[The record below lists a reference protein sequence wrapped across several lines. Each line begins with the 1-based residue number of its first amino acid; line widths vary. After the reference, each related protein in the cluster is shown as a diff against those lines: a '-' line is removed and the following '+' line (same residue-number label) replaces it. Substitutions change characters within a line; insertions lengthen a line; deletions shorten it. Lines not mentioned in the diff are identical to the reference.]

1 MSTYNK
7 MDGVEPYALP
17 QAPDQAPAEQLDRPQ
32 GNADTALASSAAFDQ
47 ASEPPVEPVQ
57 DGEPAAP
64 PPRLPRA
71 ANLSAPERSALEPP
85 AVLPDWPRS
94 IHEVALYAPPDSE
107 PESALAPIVIERGT
121 GFDRLARFAVMVGA
135 AAIAAYGLAL
145 VWSDMPERIESAH
158 RTAPPPT
165 IVAATPEDA
174 ILVQGHLIA
183 ENRRAFANEP
193 LTLGA
198 LVDRTSP
205 GESVLLAGLQAGTRL
220 SAGVSLDTSHW
231 QLPSKRLPDAVVYA
245 PKGFVG
251 VMNTAVNLLSPQGRL
266 IDSEAMQLEW
276 IPKKEAAEPPPAR
289 PAPLPDAANQ
299 GPAPVA
305 AMDPEQALYLMRQGE
320 DLLKMGDIGAARLA
334 FRRVADAG
342 NADAALAL
350 AMTYDPHYLAA
361 DGVIGF
367 AGDDAAA
374 RIWYQRAKELGSVE
388 ANRILAQ
395 TFSK

>member
-7 MDGVEPYALP
+7 LDGLEPYALP
-17 QAPDQAPAEQLDRPQ
+17 WTPDQASAQQVARPQ
-32 GNADTALASSAAFDQ
+32 HNVDVALANSAAFDQ
-47 ASEPPVEPVQ
+47 ASEPPVEPVH

-71 ANLSAPERSALEPP
+71 ANLSSPERSVLEWP
-85 AVLPDWPRS
+85 VLPERPRS
-94 IHEVALYAPPDSE
+94 VHEEPLYAPPGSE
-107 PESALAPIVIERGT
+107 PESAPVPIVIGRGT
-121 GFDRLARFAVMVGA
+121 GFGSLARFAVTIGA
-135 AAIAAYGLAL
+135 AAIAAYGLVL
-145 VWSDMPERIESAH
+145 VWSDLAERIESAH
-158 RTAPPPT
+158 RAAPT
-165 IVAATPEDA
+165 IAAATPEDP
-174 ILVQGHLIA
+174 ILAQGHLIA
-183 ENRRAFANEP
+183 EDRRAFANEP

-220 SAGVSLDTSHW
+220 SAGVPLDTSHW

-276 IPKKEAAEPPPAR
+276 IPKKEANEPRPAR
-289 PAPLPDAANQ
+289 PASLADAANR
-299 GPAPVA
+299 GSASVV
-305 AMDPEQALYLMRQGE
+305 AMDPEQTLSLMREGE
-320 DLLKMGDIGAARLA
+320 DFLKVGDIGAARLA

-342 NADAALAL
+342 NADAALEL
-350 AMTYDPHYLAA
+350 AMTYDPRYLAA
-361 DGVIGF
+361 DGVIGIV
-367 AGDDAAA
+367 GDEAAA
-374 RIWYQRAKELGSVE
+374 RIWYQRAKELGSAE